1 MRIGLIGCGSIGKFL
16 LEKLNS
22 EKFFPDYQICSVFDE
37 REDSKTKLQSLSE
50 TYEFTVFQDLNQF
63 LQSEIDLVVE
73 CANIQTVNDYAVRII
88 EQKDLLLISIG
99 ALANSSLH
107 DELNTVSK
115 LNGTKIYLPA
125 GRDWRTGCHKK
136 CKYYGWLEN
145 CFLGVAKASNRFQPM
160 KNSRENTVL
169 FEGSAKNAIQK
180 FPQNANVAI
189 VLSLAGIGIERTS
202 VKIIA
207 DPKVTKNI
215 HTIHAQGVF
224 GEVDITVQNNP
235 SEDNAKTSYLTAL
248 SILSAL
254 KSLNEQIRIG

>member
-16 LEKLNS
+16 LEKLNN
-22 EKFFPDYQICSVFDE
+22 EKLFLDYQICSVFDE
-37 REDSKTKLQSLSE
+37 REGSKTKLQSLSE
-50 TYEFTVFQDLNQF
+50 TYAITVFQDLNQF

-99 ALANSSLH
+99 ALANSSLY
-107 DELNTVSK
+107 DELNSVSK
-115 LNGTKIYLPA
+115 ANGTKIYLPA
-125 GRDWRTGCHKK
+125 GAIGGLDII
-136 CKYYGWLEN
+136 
-145 CFLGVAKASNRFQPM
+145 
-160 KNSRENTVL
+160 KNANIMGGLNAVSLVSRKPVTAFANEEFNEETVL

-180 FPQNANVAI
+180 YPQNANVAI
-189 VLSLAGIGIERTS
+189 VLSLAGIGTERTS

-215 HTIHAQGVF
+215 HAIHAQGVF
-224 GEVDITVQNNP
+224 GEIDITVQNNP
-235 SEDNAKTSYLTAL
+235 SDDNAKTSYLTAL

-254 KSLNEQIRIG
+254 KSLNEQITIG